1 MVVLGGAIDR
11 SLAARLLGAGEF
23 ESGDAV
29 LDRALRLQF
38 RVQYHLFGAGM
49 SGVVG
54 QVLLD
59 ECDKVGGSLT
69 ASARDVETSRVIEKV
84 LGNTRGVLCF
94 HLGEIEE
101 AERQLEAARAVA
113 VGYEEFGRYLA
124 LENLYYR
131 GLCQGS
137 PAVYASELAGVLK
150 AIPDESQGLALHYL
164 YAMLEKIAA
173 EGNKTELVKQIP
185 ETSSVGLLARHF
197 AAEIDEKELL
207 GLAQAVL
214 KKARF
219 PQAKEANDVD
229 LERLHAF
236 LAYYSRTQKSVS
248 AEWGNFIIVSMQRT
262 FQSVKVAKSAMIYFA
277 KTNGKATHSRRE
289 SVLNFVNFARY
300 AEKHYVISGGTYEDV
315 MSLIDC
321 YSFVLR
327 MAKDE
332 SWNIENVFNVE
343 ETTNK
348 LLKLLLFFYHE
359 YNFPLMENAES
370 LNWLENSSK
379 LFLPRTVS
387 RTLSEAWEVLYR
399 VRAESLKH
407 MISNDLSCYL
417 SNAMCA
423 APKGSNL
430 ADLQFEYSYVLASQR
445 KIEPAIKV
453 LKTVLLEANPECYKA
468 WHLLAL
474 CESIHENK
482 EISFK
487 IVCSVLEA
495 MKESLAENKLR
506 ILDRWQFIQLKLT
519 QLSLIEELF
528 GTLDASEMLPEVFE
542 LYSTLFPDDTDK
554 FDRIGDK
561 CKQTKE
567 YLLQAIWIFA
577 ANLYMRLGDKE
588 EDAKKAITEA
598 IQVTDK
604 FKNLNCDLARG
615 FLKLTNGDPRAAL
628 SSFETVLFY
637 DPLNV
642 NALIGFAQ
650 IIFPEELNESEAV
663 LREYWNLEESHKRT
677 DEVEAS
683 SQQVFVSELDK
694 SAACARLKF
703 LLEYAITKSIEAY
716 HSPEVWWY
724 LSSIY
729 EKYEDQSYKSSL
741 LNCIRYKESDPIRA
755 FQNCNF

>member
-1 MVVLGGAIDR
+1 MVVLGDAIER

-23 ESGDAV
+23 NSGDAV

-49 SGVVG
+49 TAVVG

-59 ECDKVGGSLT
+59 ECEKVGGCLA
-69 ASARDVETSRVIEKV
+69 ASAREAQTSRLIDKV
-84 LGNTRGVLCF
+84 LHNTRGVLCF
-94 HLGEIEE
+94 HLGEMED
-101 AERQLEAARAVA
+101 AVTQLEAARAIGI
-113 VGYEEFGRYLA
+113 GYGEFGRYLE

-131 GLCQGS
+131 GLCQDS
-137 PAVYASELAGVLK
+137 PALYGSELAEVVE

-164 YAMLEKIAA
+164 YAILEKLAKEA
-173 EGNKTELVKQIP
+173 NKTEMLKQLP
-185 ETSSVGLLARHF
+185 QTSSVGLMARHF
-197 AAEIDEKELL
+197 SREIREKELL
-207 GLAQAVL
+207 SLAQAVL
-214 KKARF
+214 QKAKF
-219 PQAKEANDVD
+219 PQAKETNDVE
-229 LERLHAF
+229 LERFHAF
-236 LAYYSRTQKSVS
+236 MSYYFRTQKSVS
-248 AEWGNFIIVSMQRT
+248 AEWGDFIVASMQRT
-262 FQSVKVAKSAMIYFA
+262 FQSVKVAKSAMLYFA

-289 SVLNFVNFARY
+289 SVLNFINFARY
-300 AEKHYVISGGTYEDV
+300 AEKHYVISGGTYQDV

-327 MAKDE
+327 MARDE
-332 SWNIENVFNVE
+332 SWNIESVFNVE

-348 LLKLLLFFYHE
+348 LLKLLHFFYHE

-387 RTLSEAWEVLYR
+387 RTLSEAWEVLYQ

-407 MISNDLSCYL
+407 MVSNDLACYL

-453 LKTVLLEANPECYKA
+453 LKSVLLEANPELYKA

-482 EISFK
+482 EVSFK

-519 QLSLIEELF
+519 QLSLIDELF

-542 LYSTLFPDDTDK
+542 LYSVLFPADTEE

-561 CKQTKE
+561 CKQSKE

-577 ANLYMRLGDKE
+577 ANLYMRLGDKV
-588 EDAKKAITEA
+588 EDAKKAISEA
-598 IQVTDK
+598 EQVTDK

-615 FLKLTNGDPRAAL
+615 YLKLINGEPRAAL
-628 SSFETVLFY
+628 SNFETVLFY

-650 IIFPEELNESEAV
+650 IIFPEELNESEAA
-663 LREYWNLEESHKRT
+663 LREYWHLEESNKGAHSAGGT
-677 DEVEAS
+677 T
-683 SQQVFVSELDK
+683 QQVFVSDLDK

-729 EKYEDQSYKSSL
+729 EKYEDQSYKASL

-755 FQNCNF
+755 FQSCNF